1 MKKIITYF
9 IKYPVAVNVMIF
21 AFIIFGTVGIF
32 SMKSSFFPLVDSQL
46 IRISLAYPGASPAE
60 MEEGVVL
67 KIEDNLKGIVG
78 VERVTSVSREN
89 SASVNIEVEKG
100 KDIDV
105 VLSDVK
111 NAVDRVPS
119 FPSGMEPAV
128 IAKVESIRPT
138 ISFTVSG
145 NNVSLKSLKQYARN
159 VENDI
164 RGIEGISQV
173 EISGFPDEEIEIAVR
188 ENDLRSLNMS
198 FTEVATAIRNSNI
211 LITGGNI
218 KTAEEDYL
226 IRASNRSY
234 YGVELQNLIV
244 RTEPS
249 GNIIRLK
256 DVASINDTWSENP
269 DKLYYNG
276 NLAINITVSNTNNED
291 LISSA
296 DKIKEY
302 INEFNQKQ
310 QNVQLNVSSDASIT
324 LNGRTKLL
332 VENGIV
338 GILLVLFFL
347 ALFLN
352 LRLAIWV
359 AFGLPVAFFG
369 MFMFAA
375 QFDVTI
381 NVLSLFGMIIVIGI
395 LVDDGIVIGENIYH
409 HYYDLG
415 KTKIQA
421 AIDGT
426 MEVIPPIVSAI
437 LTTIIAFSTFF
448 FVDGRIGSFFGEVST
463 IVLLTL
469 SVSLIEALVIL
480 PAHIAHSKALKRR
493 NEEFSVNNF
502 NFNDNNVV
510 ILEENSDEVI
520 VEKNGERIVLYKE
533 SKLDAFFRKINSK
546 ADAILGKF
554 RDNYYV
560 PFLKF
565 SLQNKFFIFC
575 VFIATLLISFSA
587 LRGGV
592 IKSSF
597 FPRIASDR
605 IQITLNMPQ
614 GTNEKITDSIISSI
628 EEKVWLV
635 NEEYTAKQTG
645 NVAIVENVIKR
656 VGPGSANATLSVNL
670 LPGEARDF
678 SSPEITNSIQQ
689 KVGKVYGIES
699 LVFGSGGNF
708 GGSPVAV
715 SLLGN
720 DIKELKAVKDEL
732 KLALENNPLLKDVS
746 DNDPAGIKEVKI
758 TLKDNAYLLGLNL
771 QAIMAQVRA
780 GFFGFQAQRFQR
792 GQDEIKVWVRYDRKD
807 RSSIKDLDDM
817 RIIAPNGTRIPFSEI
832 ATYVIERG
840 DIAINHLEG
849 KREIQVTADLKDLT
863 ASETEILDNIKTVI
877 LPEILSKYPTVK
889 PIYEGQNRE
898 AKKTTDSINIVGPII
913 LMLIYIVIAFTFR
926 SYSQPILLIIMI
938 PFSMIGVIW
947 GHYIHNFSIGILSFL
962 GIIALIGI
970 MVNDGLVLIGKFNS
984 YLKEGLKYD
993 EALIKAGQSRFRAIF
1008 LTSLTTIAGLAPLI
1022 FEKSRQ
1028 AQFLIP
1034 MAISIA
1040 YGIAIATVLTLVML
1054 PLMLAAS
1061 NTLKVKIKW
1070 LKTDTHVTKEE
1081 VERAIIESKIDEEE
1095 TIRISEEKEANLK
1108 LDNKKHNNETE

>member
-9 IKYPVAVNVMIF
+9 IKYPVAVNVIIL
-21 AFIIFGTVGIF
+21 AFFIFGILGAI

-67 KIEDNLKGIVG
+67 KIEDNLKGIIG

-89 SASVNIEVEKG
+89 SASVNVEVEKG
-100 KDIDV
+100 KNIDV

-119 FPSGMEPAV
+119 FPSGMEPPV
-128 IAKVESIRPT
+128 IAKVENNRTT

-145 NNVSLKSLKQYARN
+145 DNVSLKALKQYARN

-173 EISGFPDEEIEIAVR
+173 AIIGYPDEEIEIAVR
-188 ENDLRSLNMS
+188 ENDLRAYNLSI
-198 FTEVATAIRNSNI
+198 TEVANAVRNSNI

-218 KTAEEDYL
+218 KTADEDYL

-234 YGVELQNLIV
+234 YGIELQNIIV
-244 RTEPS
+244 RTEVN

-256 DVASINDTWSENP
+256 DVAELRDTWSENP
-269 DKLYYNG
+269 DRLYYNG
-276 NLAINITVSNTNNED
+276 NLAIDITVSNTNNED

-302 INEFNQKQ
+302 IYKYNQEQ
-310 QNVQLNVSSDASIT
+310 QNVQLTVTSDRSTT
-324 LNGRTKLL
+324 LNDRTWLL
-332 VENGIV
+332 TKNAIS

-352 LRLAIWV
+352 LRLAFWV
-359 AFGLPVAFFG
+359 AFGLPISFLG
-369 MFMFAA
+369 MFIFAA
-375 QFDVTI
+375 QLGVTI

-415 KTKIQA
+415 KSKIRA

-448 FVDGRIGSFFGEVST
+448 FVDGSIGSFFGEVST
-463 IVLLTL
+463 IVILTL
-469 SVSLIEALVIL
+469 TVSLIEALIIL
-480 PAHIAHSKALKRR
+480 PAHIAHSKALDRKK
-493 NEEFSVNNF
+493 
-502 NFNDNNVV
+502 
-510 ILEENSDEVI
+510 LE
-520 VEKNGERIVLYKE
+520 NGGAKKTNKI
-533 SKLDAFFRKINSK
+533 DAFFKKINK
-546 ADAILGKF
+546 GADAILVKF

-575 VFIATLLISFSA
+575 VFVASFLISFSA
-587 LRGGV
+587 LKGGV
-592 IKSSF
+592 VKSSF

-605 IQITLNMPQ
+605 VQITLNMPQ
-614 GTNEKITDSIISSI
+614 GTNEKITDSLISFI

-635 NEEYTAKQTG
+635 DKEYTEKQTG
-645 NVAIVENVIKR
+645 KVKVIKNVIKR

-670 LPGEARDF
+670 LPGETRDF
-678 SSPEITNSIQQ
+678 SSPEITNAIQQ
-689 KVGKVYGIES
+689 KVGKIYGVES

-720 DIKELKAVKDEL
+720 NIKELKAVKDEL
-732 KLALENNPLLKDVS
+732 KQVLENNPLLKDVT
-746 DNDPAGIKEVKI
+746 DNDPAGIKEVRI

-771 QAIMAQVRA
+771 QTIMAQVRG

-792 GQDEIKVWVRYDRKD
+792 GQDEIKVWVRYDKKD

-817 RIIAPNGTRIPFSEI
+817 RIITPTGTRIPFSEI
-832 ATYVIERG
+832 ANYVIERG
-840 DIAINHLEG
+840 DISINHLEG
-849 KREIQVTADLKDLT
+849 KREIQIRADLKDLS
-863 ASETEILDNIKTVI
+863 ASATEILDNIKTNI
-877 LPEILSKYPTVK
+877 MPEILSKYPTVT
-889 PIYEGQNRE
+889 PLYEGQNRE
-898 AKKTTDSINIVGPII
+898 ANKTTDSLNLVGPII
-913 LMLIYIVIAFTFR
+913 LLLIYIVIAFTFR

-947 GHYIHNFSIGILSFL
+947 GHYIHNFAVGILSFL

-984 YLKEGLKYD
+984 YLKEGMKFD
-993 EALIKAGQSRFRAIF
+993 DALLRAGQSRFRAIF
-1008 LTSLTTIAGLAPLI
+1008 LTSLTTVAGLAPLI

-1054 PLMLAAS
+1054 PMMLSVS
-1061 NTLKVKIKW
+1061 NTIKVKIKW
-1070 LKTDTHVTKEE
+1070 LITNRRITREE
-1081 VERAIIESKIDEEE
+1081 VERAIIESKFDEDG
-1095 TIRISEEKEANLK
+1095 I
-1108 LDNKKHNNETE
+1108 

>member
-9 IKYPVAVNVMIF
+9 IKYPVAVNVMII
-21 AFIIFGTVGIF
+21 AFVVLGTVGVLN
-32 SMKSSFFPLVDSQL
+32 MKSSFFPLVDSQL
-46 IRISLAYPGASPAE
+46 IRITLAYPGASPAE

-89 SASVNIEVEKG
+89 SANVNVEVEKG
-100 KDIDV
+100 KNIDV

-119 FPSGMEPAV
+119 FPSGLEPPV
-128 IAKVESIRPT
+128 IAKVENIRPT
-138 ISFTVSG
+138 ISFTISG
-145 NNVSLKSLKQYARN
+145 ENVSLKTLKQYARG

-173 EISGFPDEEIEIAVR
+173 VISGFPDEEIEIALR
-188 ENDLRSLNMS
+188 ENDLRAYNLS
-198 FTEVATAIRNSNI
+198 FTEVANAIRNTNL

-226 IRASNRSY
+226 IRANNRSY

-244 RTEPS
+244 RS
-249 GNIIRLK
+249 QQNGNIIRLK
-256 DVASINDTWSENP
+256 DIAEIRDTWSENP
-269 DKLYYNG
+269 DRLFYNG
-276 NLAINITVSNTNNED
+276 NLAIDITVSNTNNED

-302 INEFNQKQ
+302 IYKYNQKQ
-310 QNVQLNVSSDASIT
+310 QNVQLHVTSDRSIT
-324 LNGRTKLL
+324 LNGRTQLL
-332 VENGIV
+332 IENGIV

-369 MFMFAA
+369 MFIFAA

-415 KTKIQA
+415 KSKINA

-426 MEVIPPIVSAI
+426 MEVIPPIISAI

-448 FVDGRIGSFFGEVST
+448 FVDGRLGSFFGEVST
-463 IVLLTL
+463 VVLLTL
-469 SVSLIEALVIL
+469 TVSLVEALVIL
-480 PAHIAHSKALKRR
+480 PAHIAHSKALDRKR
-493 NEEFSVNNF
+493 
-502 NFNDNNVV
+502 
-510 ILEENSDEVI
+510 LE
-520 VEKNGERIVLYKE
+520 NGEVKNKGKI
-533 SKLDAFFRKINSK
+533 DAFFSKINSA
-546 ADAILGKF
+546 ADAWLTKV
-554 RDNYYV
+554 RDTYYI

-565 SLQNKFFIFC
+565 SLKNK
-575 VFIATLLISFSA
+575 VFAFAIPIAIMVFSKLA
-587 LRGGV
+587 MDAGIV
-592 IKSSF
+592 KSAF
-597 FPRIASDR
+597 FPRIASDQ

-614 GTNEKITDSIISSI
+614 GTNEKITDSLISFI
-628 EEKVWLV
+628 EEKVWIA
-635 NEEYTAKQTG
+635 NDTFTKKQTG
-645 NVAIVENVIKR
+645 NIPVIENLIKR
-656 VGPGSANATLSVNL
+656 IGPGSANASLTVNL
-670 LPGEARDF
+670 LPGESRDF
-678 SSPEITNSIQQ
+678 SSPEITNFISN
-689 KVGKVYGIES
+689 KVGKVYGVES
-699 LVFGSGGNF
+699 LIFGSGGNF
-708 GGSPVAV
+708 GGSPIAV

-720 DIKELKAVKDEL
+720 NIKELKAVKQEL
-732 KLALENNPLLKDVS
+732 KQELENNPLLKDVV

-758 TLKDNAYLLGLNL
+758 TLKDKAYVLGLNL
-771 QAIMAQVRA
+771 QTIMSQIRY

-792 GQDEIKVWVRYDRKD
+792 GQDEIKVWVRYDKKD
-807 RSSIKDLDDM
+807 RSSINDLDDM
-817 RIIAPNGTRIPFSEI
+817 RIIAPNGARVPFSEI
-832 ATYVIERG
+832 ASYTIARG

-849 KREIQVTADLKDLT
+849 KREIQISADLKD
-863 ASETEILDNIKTVI
+863 AKESNTEILDDIKTRI

-898 AKKTTDSINIVGPII
+898 RNKTTESVNLVGPII
-913 LMLIYIVIAFTFR
+913 LLLIYIVIAFTFR

-947 GHYIHNFSIGILSFL
+947 GHYFHSFPIGILSFL

-984 YLKEGLKYD
+984 YLKEGMKFNV
-993 EALIKAGQSRFRAIF
+993 ALIAAGQSRFRAIF
-1008 LTSLTTIAGLAPLI
+1008 LTSLTTIAGLAPLML
-1022 FEKSRQ
+1022 EKSRQ
-1028 AQFLIP
+1028 AQFLKP

-1040 YGIAIATVLTLVML
+1040 YGIGIATILTLVML
-1054 PLMLAAS
+1054 PLLLAVS
-1061 NTLKVKIKW
+1061 NSIKVKVKW
-1070 LKTDTHVTKEE
+1070 LKTGNAVTKEE
-1081 VERAIIESKIDEEE
+1081 VERAIIESKFNEDE
-1095 TIRISEEKEANLK
+1095 I
-1108 LDNKKHNNETE
+1108 

>member
-9 IKYPVAVNVMIF
+9 IKYPVAVNVMII
-21 AFIIFGTVGIF
+21 AFIIFGAVGAF

-100 KDIDV
+100 KNIDV

-128 IAKVESIRPT
+128 IAKVESVRPT

-145 NNVSLKSLKQYARN
+145 EDIPLKSLKQYARN

-164 RGIEGISQV
+164 RGIDGISQV
-173 EISGFPDEEIEIAVR
+173 EISGFPDEEIEISVR
-188 ENDLRSLNMS
+188 ESDLRSYDMS
-198 FTEVATAIRNSNI
+198 FTEVANAVRNSNI

-218 KTAEEDYL
+218 KTSEEDYL

-244 RTEPS
+244 RTSPN

-256 DVASINDTWSENP
+256 DIGTVKDTWSENP
-269 DKLYYNG
+269 DRLYYNG
-276 NLAINITVSNTNNED
+276 NLAINVTVSNTNNED

-302 INEFNQKQ
+302 IHKFNQQQ

-332 VENGIV
+332 IENGVV

-359 AFGLPVAFFG
+359 AFGLPIAFFG
-369 MFMFAA
+369 MFIFAA

-469 SVSLIEALVIL
+469 TVSLIEALIIL
-480 PAHIAHSKALKRR
+480 PAHIAHSKALDRKR
-493 NEEFSVNNF
+493 
-502 NFNDNNVV
+502 
-510 ILEENSDEVI
+510 LE
-520 VEKNGERIVLYKE
+520 NGEEKKTNVI
-533 SKLDAFFRKINSK
+533 DTFFNKINK
-546 ADAILGKF
+546 AADGLLVKL
-554 RDNYYV
+554 RDTLYL

-565 SLQNKFFIFC
+565 CLQNKIFA
-575 VFIATLLISFSA
+575 FSIPIALVIFSVLA
-587 LRGGV
+587 MKAGIV
-592 IKSSF
+592 KQAF
-597 FPRIASDR
+597 FPRVASDR
-605 IQITLNMPQ
+605 VQITLTMPQ
-614 GTNEKITDSIISSI
+614 GTNEQITDSIISSI
-628 EEKVWLV
+628 EEKVWIT
-635 NEEYTAKQTG
+635 NKEYKEKQTG
-645 NVAIVENVIKR
+645 NISVVENVIKR
-656 VGPGSANATLSVNL
+656 IGPGSANATLTVNL

-678 SSPEITNSIQQ
+678 SSPEITNSISD
-689 KVGKVYGIES
+689 KVGKVYGVES
-699 LVFGSGGNF
+699 LIIGSGGNF
-708 GGSPVAV
+708 GGSPIAV

-720 DIKELKAVKDEL
+720 NINELKAAKQEL
-732 KLALENNPLLKDVS
+732 KLELENNALLKDIS
-746 DNDPAGIKEVKI
+746 DNDPAGIKEIKI

-771 QAIMAQVRA
+771 QSIMAQIRY

-792 GQDEIKVWVRYDRKD
+792 GQDEIKVWVRYDKKD
-807 RSSIKDLDDM
+807 RSSIKNLDDM
-817 RIIAPNGTRIPFSEI
+817 RISTPTGSRVAFSEI
-832 ATYVIERG
+832 ANYTIERG
-840 DIAINHLEG
+840 DIAINHLKG
-849 KREIQVTADLKDLT
+849 QREIQVTADLKDLET
-863 ASETEILDNIKTVI
+863 SATEILDDIKTRV
-877 LPEILSKYPTVK
+877 LPEIISKYPTVS
-889 PIYEGQNRE
+889 PLYEGQNRE
-898 AKKTTDSINIVGPII
+898 ANKTTDSVGVVGPII
-913 LMLIYIVIAFTFR
+913 LLLIYIVIAFTFR

-938 PFSMIGVIW
+938 PFSMIGVVW
-947 GHYIHNFSIGILSFL
+947 GHYFHNFSIGILSFL
-962 GIIALIGI
+962 GIIALVGI
-970 MVNDGLVLIGKFNS
+970 MVNDGLVLIGKFNN
-984 YLKEGLKYD
+984 YLKEGMKFD
-993 EALIKAGQSRFRAIF
+993 DALIAAGQSRFRAIF
-1008 LTSLTTIAGLAPLI
+1008 LTSLTTVAGLAPLLL
-1022 FEKSRQ
+1022 ETSRQ

-1034 MAISIA
+1034 MAISIS
-1040 YGIAIATVLTLVML
+1040 YGIAIATILTLVML
-1054 PLMLAAS
+1054 PLLLSVS
-1061 NTLKVKIKW
+1061 NSIKVSVKW
-1070 LKTDTHVTKEE
+1070 LKTNKEVTKEE
-1081 VERAIIESKIDEEE
+1081 VERAIIESKFDE
-1095 TIRISEEKEANLK
+1095 
-1108 LDNKKHNNETE
+1108 NEDH

>member
-9 IKYPVAVNVMIF
+9 IKYPVAVNVIII
-21 AFIIFGTVGIF
+21 AFFGFGILGAI

-89 SASVNIEVEKG
+89 SASVNVEVEKG
-100 KDIDV
+100 KNIDV

-111 NAVDRVPS
+111 NAVNRVPS
-119 FPSGMEPAV
+119 FPSGMEPPV
-128 IAKVESIRPT
+128 IAKVENNRPT
-138 ISFTVSG
+138 ISFTLSG
-145 NNVSLKSLKQYARN
+145 ENVSLKALKQYARN

-173 EISGFPDEEIEIAVR
+173 AITGYPNEEIEIAVR
-188 ENDLRSLNMS
+188 ENDLRAYDLSI
-198 FTEVATAIRNSNI
+198 TEVANAVRNSNI

-218 KTAEEDYL
+218 KTTDEDYL

-244 RTEPS
+244 RTEIN

-256 DVASINDTWSENP
+256 DVAELRDAWSENP
-269 DKLYYNG
+269 DRLFYNG
-276 NLAINITVSNTNNED
+276 DLAIDITVSNTNNED

-302 INEFNQKQ
+302 IYKYNQVQ
-310 QNVQLNVSSDASIT
+310 QNVQLNITSDRSTT
-324 LNGRTKLL
+324 LNDRTRLL
-332 VENGIV
+332 TKNAIS

-352 LRLAIWV
+352 LRLAFWV
-359 AFGLPVAFFG
+359 AFGLPISFLG
-369 MFMFAA
+369 MFIFAA
-375 QFDVTI
+375 QLGVTI

-415 KTKIQA
+415 KSKIRA

-463 IVLLTL
+463 IVILTL
-469 SVSLIEALVIL
+469 AVSLIEALIIL
-480 PAHIAHSKALKRR
+480 PAHIAHSKALERKKLE
-493 NEEFSVNNF
+493 NEQAVKTNKI
-502 NFNDNNVV
+502 D
-510 ILEENSDEVI
+510 
-520 VEKNGERIVLYKE
+520 R
-533 SKLDAFFRKINSK
+533 FFKKINK
-546 ADAILGKF
+546 NADTFLGKF
-554 RDNYYV
+554 RDGYYV

-565 SLQNKFFIFC
+565 SLKNKVFMFC
-575 VFIATLLISFSA
+575 MFIASLLISVSA
-587 LRGGV
+587 LKGGV

-597 FPRIASDR
+597 FPRVASDR
-605 IQITLNMPQ
+605 IQISLNMPQ
-614 GTNEKITDSIISSI
+614 GTNENITDSLISSI

-635 NEEYTAKQTG
+635 NKEYTKKQTG
-645 NVAIVENVIKR
+645 NIAIIENIIRR
-656 VGPGSANATLSVNL
+656 VGPGSANGSLTVNL

-678 SSPEITNSIQQ
+678 SSPEITNAIQE
-689 KVGKVYGIES
+689 KVGKVYGVES

-708 GGSPVAV
+708 GGSPVAI

-720 DIKELKAVKDEL
+720 DIKELKAAKEEL
-732 KLALENNPLLKDVS
+732 KQALENNPLLKDVI
-746 DNDPAGIKEVKI
+746 DNDPAGIKEVRI
-758 TLKDNAYLLGLNL
+758 VLKDNAYLLGLNL
-771 QAIMAQVRA
+771 QTVMSQVRA

-792 GQDEIKVWVRYDRKD
+792 GQDEIKVWVRYDKKD
-807 RSSIKDLDDM
+807 RSSIKNLDDM
-817 RIIAPNGTRIPFSEI
+817 RVITPIGVRVPFSEI

-840 DIAINHLEG
+840 DISINHLEG
-849 KREIQVTADLKDLT
+849 QREIQITADLKDLN
-863 ASETEILDNIKTVI
+863 ASESDILENIKTNI
-877 LPEILSKYPTVK
+877 MPEILSRYTTVN
-889 PIYEGQNRE
+889 PLYEGQKRE
-898 AKKTTDSINIVGPII
+898 ANKTTDSLVLIGPII
-913 LMLIYIVIAFTFR
+913 LLLIYIVIAFTFR

-947 GHYIHNFSIGILSFL
+947 GHYIHNMAIGILSFL

-970 MVNDGLVLIGKFNS
+970 MVNDGLVLIGKFNNF
-984 YLKEGLKYD
+984 LKEGIKYD

-1008 LTSLTTIAGLAPLI
+1008 LTSLTTVAGLAPLI

-1040 YGIAIATVLTLVML
+1040 YGIAIATILTLIML
-1054 PLMLAAS
+1054 PMMLSVS
-1061 NTLKVKIKW
+1061 NVIKMRIKW
-1070 LKTDTHVTKEE
+1070 LITGNEITKEE
-1081 VERAIIESKIDEEE
+1081 VERAIIESKFDQDEM
-1095 TIRISEEKEANLK
+1095 
-1108 LDNKKHNNETE
+1108 

>member
-9 IKYPVAVNVMIF
+9 IKYPVAVNVIIV
-21 AFIIFGTVGIF
+21 AFLIFGLLGAF

-46 IRISLAYPGASPAE
+46 IRISLVYPGASPAE

-78 VERVTSVSREN
+78 VERVTSVSSEN
-89 SASVNIEVEKG
+89 AASVNVEVEKG
-100 KDIDV
+100 KNIDI

-119 FPSGMEPAV
+119 FPSGMEPPV

-145 NNVSLKSLKQYARN
+145 ENLSLKALKQYARN
-159 VENDI
+159 IENDI

-173 EISGFPDEEIEIAVR
+173 AISGYPDEEIEIAVR
-188 ENDLRSLNMS
+188 EDDLRAYNLT
-198 FTEVATAIRNSNI
+198 FTEVANAVRNSNI

-218 KTAEEDYL
+218 KTTDEDYL

-234 YGVELQNLIV
+234 YGIELQNLIV
-244 RTEPS
+244 RTETN

-256 DVASINDTWSENP
+256 DIAAIKDTWSENP
-269 DKLYYNG
+269 DRLYYNG
-276 NLAINITVSNTNNED
+276 NLAIDITVSNTNNED

-296 DKIKEY
+296 DNIKEY
-302 INEFNQKQ
+302 IYKYNQEQ
-310 QNVQLNVSSDASIT
+310 QNVQLSVTSDRSTT
-324 LNGRTKLL
+324 LKGRTELL
-332 VENGIV
+332 AKNAIS

-359 AFGLPVAFFG
+359 AFGLPVAFLG
-369 MFMFAA
+369 MFIFAA
-375 QFDVTI
+375 QFNVTI

-415 KTKIQA
+415 KSKIQA

-463 IVLLTL
+463 IVILTL
-469 SVSLIEALVIL
+469 AVSLVEALIIL
-480 PAHIAHSKALKRR
+480 PAHIAHSKALDRKR
-493 NEEFSVNNF
+493 
-502 NFNDNNVV
+502 
-510 ILEENSDEVI
+510 LE
-520 VEKNGERIVLYKE
+520 NGEEKKTNAI
-533 SKLDAFFRKINSK
+533 DAFFKKINK
-546 ADAILGKF
+546 GADTILGKF
-554 RDNYYV
+554 RDNYFV
-560 PFLKF
+560 PFLRF
-565 SLQNKFFIFC
+565 SLKNKFFVFC
-575 VFIATLLISFSA
+575 VFIALLSISFSA
-587 LRGGV
+587 LSGGT

-605 IQITLNMPQ
+605 VQITLNMPQ
-614 GTNEKITDSIISSI
+614 GTNERITDSVISFI
-628 EEKVWLV
+628 EEQAWLV
-635 NEEYTAKQTG
+635 NKEYTKKQTG
-645 NVAIVENVIKR
+645 NLQVVENIIKR

-670 LPGEARDF
+670 LPGETRDF
-678 SSPEITNSIQQ
+678 SSPEITNAIQQ
-689 KVGKVYGIES
+689 KVGKIYGVES

-720 DIKELKAVKDEL
+720 NITELKAVKDEL
-732 KLALENNPLLKDVS
+732 KEVLESNPLLKDVT
-746 DNDPAGIKEVKI
+746 DNDPAGIKEVRIK
-758 TLKDNAYLLGLNL
+758 LKDNAYLLGLNL
-771 QAIMAQVRA
+771 QSIMTQVRY

-792 GQDEIKVWVRYDRKD
+792 GQDEIKVWVRYDKKD
-807 RSSIKDLDDM
+807 RSSIKNLDDM
-817 RIIAPNGTRIPFSEI
+817 RIVTPTGARVAFSEI
-832 ATYVIERG
+832 ADYTIERG
-840 DIAINHLEG
+840 DISINHLEG
-849 KREIQVTADLKDLT
+849 KREIQITADLKDLS
-863 ASETEILDNIKTVI
+863 ASETAILDNIKTNI
-877 LPEILSKYPTVK
+877 MPEILSKYPTVS
-889 PIYEGQNRE
+889 PLYEGQNRE
-898 AKKTTDSINIVGPII
+898 AKKTTDSLSTVGWVV
-913 LMLIYIVIAFTFR
+913 LGLIYIVIAFTFR
-926 SYSQPILLIIMI
+926 SYSQPILLIVMI

-947 GHYIHNFSIGILSFL
+947 GHYIHNFAIGILSFL

-970 MVNDGLVLIGKFNS
+970 MVNDGLVLIGKFNN
-984 YLKEGLKYD
+984 YLKEGMKYD
-993 EALIKAGQSRFRAIF
+993 DALIAAGQSRFRAIF
-1008 LTSLTTIAGLAPLI
+1008 LTSLTTVAGLAPLI

-1040 YGIAIATVLTLVML
+1040 YGIAIATVLTLIML
-1054 PLMLAAS
+1054 PLLLSVS
-1061 NTLKVKIKW
+1061 NSVKVWIKW
-1070 LKTDTHVTKEE
+1070 LKTGNEITKEE
-1081 VERAIIESKIDEEE
+1081 VERAIIESKFDQDE
-1095 TIRISEEKEANLK
+1095 I
-1108 LDNKKHNNETE
+1108 